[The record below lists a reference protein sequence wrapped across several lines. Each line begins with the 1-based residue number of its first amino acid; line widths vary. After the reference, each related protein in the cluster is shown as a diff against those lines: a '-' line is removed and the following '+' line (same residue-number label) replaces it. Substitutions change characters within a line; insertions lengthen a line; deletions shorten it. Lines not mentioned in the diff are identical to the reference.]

1 VIGRGFRL
9 VGIGAAIGVA
19 GSLLMLRWFGALLF
33 GVTPYDLSTYATVM
47 ALLGA
52 VAALSSYVPASR
64 AARVEPLAALRQ
76 D

>member
-1 VIGRGFRL
+1 
-9 VGIGAAIGVA
+9 
-19 GSLLMLRWFGALLF
+19 MLRWFGALLF